1 MKLFLPSQIKQYL
14 EKRANEKWLNFN
26 VDQKFNLVVVVP
38 AIKELDNI
46 PILIDSLSQNDE
58 EAKSKSL
65 ILFVINNSE
74 QSLDDVVNNNEHSL
88 TLLKKLKH
96 DANTHALNIE
106 YIDASSKGRELP
118 SKDAGVGLARKIG
131 MDQALLYADYLSQSL
146 IVCLDADCKV
156 ESNYLST
163 LLNYT
168 NKDIKAGVIKYAHE
182 MDNEAIINYEMFLRY
197 YVLGLKFA
205 DSPYAYHSI
214 GSCMVIDPIT
224 YVKIG
229 GMNKKKA
236 GEDFYFLEKAAKLVE
251 IISIDETTI
260 IPSSRKSWR
269 VPFGTGQRMTR
280 FYKKVRDEYVLYD
293 PQSFI
298 ILKKFLLLFLSDDNY
313 SSQKILSETKLICP
327 ELNQFLVNNNFESAY
342 QQIIKNS
349 KSAEQLNRQKKIWF
363 DSFKTLKLVHFL
375 RDNGYP
381 EMPMFDALNIVYT
394 QLGLIELELHK
405 ENLLP
410 SIQKQIEYLNLLR
423 KLT

>member
-1 MKLFLPSQIKQYL
+1 MNLFLPSQIKQYL

-46 PILIDSLSQNDE
+46 LILIDSLSQNDE

-74 QSLDDVVNNNEHSL
+74 QSLDDVVNNNKHSL

-118 SKDAGVGLARKIG
+118 AKDAGVGLARKIG

-251 IISIDETTI
+251 IISIDETTV

-313 SSQKILSETKLICP
+313 SSQRILSETKLICP

-349 KSAEQLNRQKKIWF
+349 KSAGQLNRQKKIWF

>member
-1 MKLFLPSQIKQYL
+1 MNLFLPSQIKQYL

-38 AIKELDNI
+38 AIKELNNI
-46 PILIDSLSQNDE
+46 PILIDSLSKNDE
-58 EAKSKSL
+58 EAKRKSL

-118 SKDAGVGLARKIG
+118 AKDAGVGLARKIG

-182 MDNEAIINYEMFLRY
+182 MDNEAIINYEIFLRY

-251 IISIDETTI
+251 IISIDETTV

>member
-1 MKLFLPSQIKQYL
+1 MNLFLPSQIKQYL

-74 QSLDDVVNNNEHSL
+74 QSLDDVVNNNKHSL

-118 SKDAGVGLARKIG
+118 AKDAGVGLARKIG

-182 MDNEAIINYEMFLRY
+182 MDNEAIINYEIFLRY

-251 IISIDETTI
+251 IISIDETTVI
-260 IPSSRKSWR
+260 ASSRKSWR

-298 ILKKFLLLFLSDDNY
+298 ILKKFLQLFLSDDNY

-381 EMPMFDALNIVYT
+381 EMPMFDALNNVYT

>member
-1 MKLFLPSQIKQYL
+1 MNLFLPSQIKQYL

-46 PILIDSLSQNDE
+46 SILIDSLSQNDE

-74 QSLDDVVNNNEHSL
+74 QSLDDVVNNNKHSL

-118 SKDAGVGLARKIG
+118 AKDAGVGLARKIG

-251 IISIDETTI
+251 IISIDETTV

-298 ILKKFLLLFLSDDNY
+298 ILKKFLQLFLSDDNY

-327 ELNQFLVNNNFESAY
+327 ELHQFLVNNNFESAY
-342 QQIIKNS
+342 QQISKNS

>member
-1 MKLFLPSQIKQYL
+1 MNLFLPSQIKQYL

-46 PILIDSLSQNDE
+46 LILIDSLSQNDE

-74 QSLDDVVNNNEHSL
+74 QSLDDVVNNNKHSL

-118 SKDAGVGLARKIG
+118 AKDAGVGLARKIG

-251 IISIDETTI
+251 IISIDETTV

-298 ILKKFLLLFLSDDNY
+298 ILKKFLQLFLSDDNY